1 MKEKK
6 EKNKK
11 KWLSGERRFYL
22 LTAIGCAVALF
33 AIIVVAVV
41 VSNNG
46 FHKDTSVNTGVN
58 NEQQKPD
65 DENGDG
71 DNEQV
76 VVTPEGMVMPME
88 TVSVLNEY
96 GFYHNQVSGS
106 YYQHQ
111 GIDFYAEAGTSV
123 FSVEAGTV
131 ESIYKDNLLKG
142 TEIVIAHAD
151 GLKSVYRFVEEV
163 DGLKVGDTVEKGEK
177 IATVAEESGN
187 EYKDGPHLHLEIHK
201 DGVNVDPA
209 VYLTLEEK

>member
-33 AIIVVAVV
+33 AIITVAVV

-46 FHKDTSVNTGVN
+46 FQKQSSVNTGVN

-65 DENGDG
+65 DENGD
-71 DNEQV
+71 DEQV
-76 VVTPEGMVMPME
+76 VVTPEGLVMPIE

-96 GFYHNQVSGS
+96 GFYHNQITGA

-131 ESIYKDNLLKG
+131 ESIYKDNLLTG
-142 TEIVIAHAD
+142 TEIVVAHDD
-151 GLKSVYRFVEEV
+151 GLKSVYRFVDEI
-163 DGLKVGDTVEKGEK
+163 DGLKVGDKVEKGEK
-177 IATVAEESGN
+177 IATVAQACGN
-187 EYKDGPHLHLEIHK
+187 EYKDGPHLHLELHK
-201 DGVNVDPA
+201 NGVNVDPA
-209 VYLTLEEK
+209 TYLTLEEK